1 LLITLVASV
10 IYVFGWMLYSNT
22 MDPDFAD
29 RYFNQQAEQL
39 RESGQSEESI
49 QAQLADMENFKEMYK
64 NPFMQLGFSFL
75 EIFPVGLIITLIC
88 ALLLKRKN

>member
-1 LLITLVASV
+1 
-10 IYVFGWMLYSNT
+10 

-39 RESGQSEESI
+39 KESGQSEESI
-49 QAQLADMENFKEMYK
+49 QAQLADMEKYKEMYK
-64 NPFMQLGFSFL
+64 NPFVQLGFSFL